1 MKSIHVAVTVVDD
14 VVVVVVTLLGANSL
28 RRKPTDESQNVS
40 SVRDIGCER
49 SGADSTKLSALLNSK
64 FRNPVSSH
72 AFKIQATQD
81 QPQLEKKET

>member
-1 MKSIHVAVTVVDD
+1 MKSIHVAVAVVDD

-49 SGADSTKLSALLNSK
+49 SGADSTKLSVFVECK
-64 FRNPVSSH
+64 FHQPSVVSC
-72 AFKIQATQD
+72 F
-81 QPQLEKKET
+81 

>member
-14 VVVVVVTLLGANSL
+14 VVVVVVVVVVVTLLGANSL

-49 SGADSTKLSALLNSK
+49 SGADSMKRSVFVEFEFHQPSV
-64 FRNPVSSH
+64 VSC
-72 AFKIQATQD
+72 F
-81 QPQLEKKET
+81 